1 MGVGTQL
8 FANSKSKL
16 LKVIYLDND
25 ILLRGVTLGF
35 LQTAQLLQKYGSV
48 LSQPRS
54 QRPINLGKYGTSL
67 HTFVHRYVSVMS
79 VCTPRE

>member
-35 LQTAQLLQKYGSV
+35 LQTAQLLQKCGSV
-48 LSQPRS
+48 LPQPPSQT
-54 QRPINLGKYGTSL
+54 QINLGKYGTSL
-67 HTFVHRYVSVMS
+67 HTFVHRHVSVVP
-79 VCTPRE
+79 VCTTRQ